1 MNTTAEQAQPQN
13 SDGYRDKLVD
23 VQRVA
28 KVVSGGRTFGF
39 AALMVVGDGEGK
51 IGWGRGKARE
61 VPVAIQKASEN
72 ARRNMVQIDLKD
84 GTLFHPI
91 RSRYGST
98 TVIMNPAAKGTG
110 IIAGGPMR
118 AVLEVL
124 GVENVLAKIM
134 GSTNPSN
141 VVKATIQGLLQM
153 VTPNQIAEK
162 RGKSIKE
169 IFGEQ
174 GD

>member
-1 MNTTAEQAQPQN
+1 MNTATSEQGQN
-13 SDGYRDKLVD
+13 SDGYKDKLVN

-28 KVVSGGRTFGF
+28 KVVKGGRTFGF
-39 AALMVVGDGEGK
+39 AALMVVGDGEGR

-61 VPVAIQKASEN
+61 VPVAIQKASES
-72 ARRNMVQIDLKD
+72 ARRNMVQIELND

-91 RSRYGST
+91 RSRYGAT

-134 GSTNPSN
+134 GSTNPNN
-141 VVKATIQGLLQM
+141 VVKATIQGLYNM
-153 VTPNQIAEK
+153 VTPLQIAEK

-169 IFGEQ
+169 IFGDVEA
-174 GD
+174 

>member
-1 MNTTAEQAQPQN
+1 MNTATEQTQD
-13 SDGYRDKLVD
+13 SDGYRDKLVN

-39 AALMVVGDGEGK
+39 AALMVVGNGEGK
-51 IGWGRGKARE
+51 IGWGCGKARE
-61 VPVAIQKASEN
+61 VPVAIQKASES
-72 ARRNMVQIDLKD
+72 ARRNMVQIELKE

-91 RSRYGST
+91 RYRYGAS

-134 GSTNPSN
+134 GSTNPNN
-141 VVKATIQGLLQM
+141 VVKATILGLLQM
-153 VTPNQIAEK
+153 VTPSQIAEK

-169 IFGEQ
+169 IFGDVE
-174 GD
+174 GV